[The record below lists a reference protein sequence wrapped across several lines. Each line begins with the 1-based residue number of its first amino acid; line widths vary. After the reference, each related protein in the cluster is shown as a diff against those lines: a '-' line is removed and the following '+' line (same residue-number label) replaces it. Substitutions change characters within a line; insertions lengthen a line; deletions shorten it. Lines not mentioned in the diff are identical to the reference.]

1 MDMVQVKDLGSQPYE
16 NSAVFKEKRIILVE
30 RENAEPI
37 EIVIIETFDKNVF
50 VDVKLRGQEFTTSA
64 YITREDKYLSGKVNF
79 AYEVIVDT
87 SRYHDGSIV
96 CEYVKQGTNKA
107 RKLVLAESKKEVEE

>member
-1 MDMVQVKDLGSQPYE
+1 MVQVKDLGSQAYE
-16 NSAVFKEKRIILVE
+16 NSAVFKEKRVLLVE
-30 RENAEPI
+30 REEGEPI

-50 VDVKLRGQEFTTSA
+50 VDVKLRSQEFTTSA

-87 SRYHDGSIV
+87 SRYHDGTIV
-96 CEYVKQGTNKA
+96 CEYTKQGANKT
-107 RKLVLAESKKEVEE
+107 RKLILAEPKKEVEE